1 MSTNMTS
8 VEPEQRINP
17 DPIGSP
23 YGNNGNVTAQ
33 GHLPVRRLT
42 RLDADYYA
50 SHEQVPTPRAADDV
64 TPRRRAPRDGVLLRW
79 LERAVGGWAPTL
91 RASLVL
97 VTLFVIAAVVVVC
110 TLGFDGL
117 LLVSALGVLL
127 TRLDAAGR

>member
-8 VEPEQRINP
+8 VERDRRINP
-17 DPIGSP
+17 DRIAPP
-23 YGNNGNVTAQ
+23 YGNNENTAAQ
-33 GHLPVRRLT
+33 RHLPVRRLT

-50 SHEQVPTPRAADDV
+50 AHERVPTPRVSPGSSARSD
-64 TPRRRAPRDGVLLRW
+64 APQDPAWLRL

-97 VTLFVIAAVVVVC
+97 VTLFVTAATIVVC

-117 LLVSALGVLL
+117 LLVSALALVL
-127 TRLDAAGR
+127 TRLDAVGR